1 MEQLGQNLLTPY
13 LDRFCSFPSSYMF
26 CHQVIN
32 FVARCAL
39 MCLKPSDSQLITNT
53 QIIHSIYM
61 SKKKE
66 RKKKKKANRLDF
78 PYLTHSI

>member
-1 MEQLGQNLLTPY
+1 MNKNVLARVLWTSCPY
-13 LDRFCSFPSSYMF
+13 LDRFCSFPSSYIF

-39 MCLKPSDSQLITNT
+39 MWLKPSDSQLITNT

-61 SKKKE
+61 SKKK
-66 RKKKKKANRLDF
+66 
-78 PYLTHSI
+78 